1 MKVERLFGIF
11 LYSKYALPD
20 GSTIGEIIFDFN
32 KAIEL
37 GDPELIREQV
47 ARGANT
53 LKLLDDDHSKEG
65 RICYTIVFD
74 AQGELLRVKH
84 KLELLTHKK

>member
-11 LYSKYALPD
+11 LYSKYVLPD
-20 GSTIGEIIFDFN
+20 GRTIGELLFDFN
-32 KAIEL
+32 KAMEL
-37 GDPELIREQV
+37 GDPELVREQA

-65 RICYTIVFD
+65 RICYAIVFD
-74 AQGELLRVKH
+74 AQGELLRFKH
-84 KLELLTHKK
+84 RLELLNHKK